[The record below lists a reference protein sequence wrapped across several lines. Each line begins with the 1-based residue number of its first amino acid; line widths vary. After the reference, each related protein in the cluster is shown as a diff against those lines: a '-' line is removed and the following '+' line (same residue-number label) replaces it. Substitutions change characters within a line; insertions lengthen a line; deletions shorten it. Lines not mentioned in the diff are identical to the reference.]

1 MVWRVDQYQIEP
13 LVATGLMPSRHARAH
28 ECSTV
33 HDAKRGDIFGNH
45 PLRDT
50 VFFDKRHPAGT
61 TTERLETKRT
71 SPGKRIEH
79 TIPLNVAEDIEQRTT
94 NPLAHRVGAVSGRH
108 GQRSSAKT
116 AGDQTDIHDVFFRE
130 ALTLAAYQAS
140 DTVRMMSGA
149 KSLRACAASRRVQP
163 FL

>member
-1 MVWRVDQYQIEP
+1 
-13 LVATGLMPSRHARAH
+13 MPSRHTRAY
-28 ECSTV
+28 ERSTAY
-33 HDAKRGDIFGNH
+33 DAKRGDIFGNH

-50 VFFDKRHPAGT
+50 VFFDKRHPAST

-79 TIPLNVAEDIEQRTT
+79 TTPLNVTEDIEQRTT
-94 NPLAHRVGAVSGRH
+94 NPLAHRVGAISGWHR
-108 GQRSSAKT
+108 QRSSAET
-116 AGDQTDIHDVFFRE
+116 AGNQTNVHDIFFRE